1 MTRKDRQFVLEQEQW
16 SAFDEI
22 KNRLQKPPVLHLPDG
37 KEDSTYTQILVSML
51 WRVLCTKFK
60 MVNQR

>member
-1 MTRKDRQFVLEQEQW
+1 MTTGKDRQLIWGQEQH

-22 KNRLQKPPVLHLPDG
+22 KNRLQMTPVLHLPDG

-51 WRVLCTKFK
+51 WVVLCTTFK
-60 MVNQR
+60 MVN